1 MITKKDSLYL
11 KIYMN
16 CTGWTLHKMPKT
28 ICSLDVLWYF
38 MIYAN
43 ACSIRSL
50 SATLQISSRVT
61 TVQLQFSS
69 RGWQQHTFNYLFD
82 AHYTATMSLKHLPTR
97 RCCVIMSTVSTPSSL
112 SAESSN
118 FSYLLILGY
127 GDRSCLIS
135 PLVLFC
141 SIPPSPVHHAAC
153 CTAWWDKNHLSSSE
167 LKNPF
172 FCSAEPVKKML
183 YLLQ

>member
-1 MITKKDSLYL
+1 MHKNHLFVRYTTLRDDLCKCLLLRLLSNTAVLFHRVITVH
-11 KIYMN
+11 IW
-16 CTGWTLHKMPKT
+16 CTPY
-28 ICSLDVLWYF
+28 SDNVLE
-38 MIYAN
+38 
-43 ACSIRSL
+43 
-50 SATLQISSRVT
+50 
-61 TVQLQFSS
+61 
-69 RGWQQHTFNYLFD
+69 
-82 AHYTATMSLKHLPTR
+82 
-97 RCCVIMSTVSTPSSL
+97 TPSHKTVLRDHVHSQYPQFI

-135 PLVLFC
+135 PLILFR

-167 LKNPF
+167 LKNSF